1 MHFVHTLGRH
11 ALHTRASTMG
21 HEGALAALARR
32 GPAGTATALLGD
44 AAVGAFVRGVV
55 HHLAAAAAATP
66 RPAPHALVATAH
78 ALSAVLDALAAHG
91 DPSLLTLAAGPH
103 AATDAALIAH
113 VLGMHTAALTTLCPE
128 SARAAHLG
136 ATAAV
141 LQRAATPHEAA
152 RAARIA
158 AALVS
163 VPTPLTDTGALAALV
178 HALTHAY
185 PVPSDSAWDA
195 AKAELVCAADAAGA
209 TDGADFDHVTMSEH
223 TPLRTLAL
231 AADLRV
237 ARARAFAG
245 PAWAAVAQTL
255 THSHARPE
263 HVELVLAILPHLDPA
278 AVVRRL
284 ARPQYA
290 HMRAEEVIEAF
301 IDDPHGVRDADDGP
315 RMRMVPA
322 ADADEA
328 LTDDLKAAIVARATE
343 EETPPEEWL
352 PDTRVDGASDA
363 EASRAQR
370 ILVQHWAEHGAP
382 LFARTRDART
392 GAARA
397 ALRAALEPLG
407 RWGDDQIEGWG
418 VMFARSARRDAALD
432 AARAELVPNMNH
444 ASGPDATRFGP
455 DRMRGGRVRGESS
468 GRARGQRG
476 RGRARGRAR
485 ARPQG

>member
-1 MHFVHTLGRH
+1 
-11 ALHTRASTMG
+11 MG

-32 GPAGTATALLGD
+32 GPAGTAAALLAD
-44 AAVGAFVRGVV
+44 KEVGAFVRAVV
-55 HHLAAAAAATP
+55 RHLAAAAAAAP
-66 RPAPHALVATAH
+66 RPAPHALVAIAH
-78 ALSAVLDALAAHG
+78 ALGAVLDALAAHG
-91 DPSLLTLAAGPH
+91 DPSLLTLATGPH

-113 VLGMHTAALTTLCPE
+113 VLGMHTTALPALCPDGT
-128 SARAAHLG
+128 RAAHLG
-136 ATAAV
+136 AAAAV
-141 LQRAATPHEAA
+141 LQRADAPPAAAA

-158 AALVS
+158 TALVS
-163 VPTPLTDTGALAALV
+163 VPTPLADRGARAALAD
-178 HALTHAY
+178 ALTHAY
-185 PVPSDSAWDA
+185 RVPSDSAWDA
-195 AKAELVCAADAAGA
+195 AKAELVCAADAVSDADAADMAGG
-209 TDGADFDHVTMSEH
+209 GADHDHVTTH

-231 AADLRV
+231 GADLRG

-245 PAWAAVAQTL
+245 PAWARVAQTL
-255 THSHARPE
+255 THTHARVD
-263 HVELVLAILPHLDPA
+263 HIELVLAILPHLDPA
-278 AVVRRL
+278 AAVRRL

-290 HMRAEEVIEAF
+290 RMRAEEVLEAF

-315 RMRMVPA
+315 RMRAVPA
-322 ADADEA
+322 ADAHADEA

-363 EASRAQR
+363 DASRAQR

-382 LFARTRDART
+382 LFARTRDARA

-444 ASGPDATRFGP
+444 ASGPDAARFGP

-468 GRARGQRG
+468 GRGRGAQQRG